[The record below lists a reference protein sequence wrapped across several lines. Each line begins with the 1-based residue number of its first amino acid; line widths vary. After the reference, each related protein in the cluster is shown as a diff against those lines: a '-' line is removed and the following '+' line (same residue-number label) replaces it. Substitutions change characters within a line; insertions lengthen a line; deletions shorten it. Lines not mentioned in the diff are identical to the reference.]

1 MNKLLLITISV
12 LLSMTIAN
20 AKTTVCFKKDWNSPS
35 SIETTALDGGVCDS
49 KYSIKQMKEMGWN
62 ILDIK
67 IDSSANNLSYQY
79 LLTNDKIAT
88 NNNTQNQ
95 VKKALRTKKDLS
107 FKAIGVKIANVQNN
121 ETTIDVGNLIVGQSG
136 VVIHI
141 YDNDKRLIVAN
152 AQVIE
157 SNENTSVVKFSKFD
171 DLVQDAIPSSNRV
184 VEKNDILVLNYLY
197 TASLLIAPD
206 LETFQTVRS
215 NFKYNNF
222 IHSDIFATKLKIDN
236 MPYLTK
242 EYIQS
247 YAISQNLGTIFLV
260 ANQNVYILDTKTLK
274 ILTSYEI
281 AYDTNKTEMPFYT
294 RVTDIETSN
303 LDFSFDF
310 NFNLFENKKDLTY
323 DEYYKKLLGLK

>member
-35 SIETTALDGGVCDS
+35 TIETTALDGGVCDS
-49 KYSIKQMKEMGWN
+49 KYSIKQMKEMGWD

-67 IDSSANNLSYQY
+67 IDSSQDNLSYQY
-79 LLTNDKIAT
+79 LLTNDKVST
-88 NNNTQNQ
+88 NTSDQQIQIVNSSSN
-95 VKKALRTKKDLS
+95 KKPLS
-107 FKAIGVKIANVQNN
+107 FKAIGVKLVDIKDNK
-121 ETTIDVGNLIVGQSG
+121 TTINVGNLIVGQSG

-152 AQVIE
+152 AEVIE
-157 SNENTSVVKFSKFD
+157 SNENTSIIKFSKFD
-171 DLVQDAIPSSNRV
+171 DLKQDAIPTSNRTA
-184 VEKNDILVLNYLY
+184 KKDDILVLNYLY

-215 NFKYNNF
+215 NFKFNNF

-236 MPYLTK
+236 MPFLTK
-242 EYIQS
+242 EYIQE
-247 YAISQNLGTIFLV
+247 YAINQNLGTIFIV
-260 ANQNVYILDTKTLK
+260 VNQKVYVLDTKTLK
-274 ILTSYEI
+274 ILTSYEV
-281 AYDTNKTEMPFYT
+281 AYDKSKAEMPFYT
-294 RVTDIETSN
+294 RVTDIEPAV
-303 LDFSFDF
+303 LDFDLSFDIF
-310 NFNLFENKKDLTY
+310 SSKKSLTY